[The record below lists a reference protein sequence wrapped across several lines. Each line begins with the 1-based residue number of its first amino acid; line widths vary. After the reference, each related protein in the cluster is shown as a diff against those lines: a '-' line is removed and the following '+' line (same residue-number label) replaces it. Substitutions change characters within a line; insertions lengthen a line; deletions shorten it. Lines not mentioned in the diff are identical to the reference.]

1 MTTFVTAFLT
11 NVNSNRTIDQYI
23 EYGNHLLTINEINK
37 VVFIEK
43 SIYDKYFQNNSF
55 QNIRFVF
62 IALNDLYLYKDKD
75 RITNFFVNST
85 NICKDTFEYM
95 CVQCNKTEWVK
106 EAVELNPFNDENYI
120 WIDFGIKHMVNDV
133 NFTTYIC
140 KMANVEYKNKIRI
153 AGCWDINS
161 HSHSE
166 IYKNVMWYFAGS
178 VFGGN
183 KESLL
188 KFATLTK
195 EQCLKTTR
203 EENTIMWEVNI
214 WWLVY
219 CLNKNLFD
227 IYKANHD
234 PSILHN
240 YHQKNI
246 STDCTNDANV
256 KA

>member
-11 NVNSNRTIDQYI
+11 NVNSNRTVDKYI

-62 IALNDLYLYKDKD
+62 IELNDLYLYKDKD
-75 RITNFFVNST
+75 RIANFFVNST
-85 NICKDTFEYM
+85 NIVKDTFEYM

-106 EAVELNPFNDENYI
+106 QAIELNPFNDENYI
-120 WIDFGIKHMVNDV
+120 WIDFGIKHVVNDV

-140 KMANVEYKNKIRI
+140 NMANVKYENKIRI
-153 AGCWDINS
+153 AGCWDINAYYT
-161 HSHSE
+161 SE
-166 IYKNVMWYFAGS
+166 IYTNVMWYFVGG

-195 EQCLKTTR
+195 EQCLKTIC
-203 EENTIMWEVNI
+203 EKNTIMWEVNI

-227 IYKANHD
+227 IYNANHD

-240 YHQKNI
+240 YYK
-246 STDCTNDANV
+246 
-256 KA
+256 KL